1 VKFIKFFEHIK
12 TGRFY
17 QISIENNIIQMNA
30 ANASNTISESDYGI
44 HTLVVYEDL
53 TILRE
58 FYSQYVKKGIEERNE
73 VIQLA
78 PFYEDSVRKILS
90 EGHMSIDIEKWEK
103 AEKSLIIVDSL
114 KKYIGNVSPDSDY
127 NYNKTLVE
135 YAKSKGKA
143 GVSIIADKGTF
154 PFKHRID
161 DLVNFEL
168 SLPSKYDIELKR
180 ICVYHQKDLNRL
192 SEEQKQKL
200 LSHHV
205 TAIKI

>member
-1 VKFIKFFEHIK
+1 MQAV
-12 TGRFY
+12 
-17 QISIENNIIQMNA
+17 
-30 ANASNTISESDYGI
+30 NASNTISESDYGI

-53 TILRE
+53 VMLRE
-58 FYSQYVKKGIEERNE
+58 FYSHYVKKGIEERNE

-78 PFYEDSVRKILS
+78 PFYETEDSVRKTLS
-90 EGHMSIDIEKWEK
+90 EGYLSLDIEKWEK
-103 AEKSLIIVDSL
+103 AERSLIIVDSL

-127 NYNKTLVE
+127 KFNKNLVK
-135 YAKSKGKA
+135 YAKSKGKT

-200 LSHHV
+200 LNHHV
-205 TAIKI
+205 IAIKI

>member
-1 VKFIKFFEHIK
+1 MH
-12 TGRFY
+12 
-17 QISIENNIIQMNA
+17 A
-30 ANASNTISESDYGI
+30 ANASRTLSESDYGI
-44 HTLVVYEDL
+44 HALVVYDDL
-53 TILRE
+53 VILRE

-78 PFYEDSVRKILS
+78 PFYETEDSVRKTLS
-90 EGHMSIDIEKWEK
+90 EGHIAIDIEKWEK

-127 NYNKTLVE
+127 NYNKNLVE
-135 YAKSKGKA
+135 YAKSKGKS

-168 SLPSKYDIELKR
+168 SLPSKYDIDLKR
-180 ICVYHQKDLNRL
+180 ICVYHKKDLNRL

-200 LSHHV
+200 LNHHMI
-205 TAIKI
+205 AIKI

>member
-1 VKFIKFFEHIK
+1 MHVE
-12 TGRFY
+12 
-17 QISIENNIIQMNA
+17 
-30 ANASNTISESDYGI
+30 NASNTISELDYGI

-53 TILRE
+53 VMLRE

-78 PFYEDSVRKILS
+78 PFYETEDSVRKTLS
-90 EGHMSIDIEKWEK
+90 EGHIPIDIEKWEK

-114 KKYIGNVSPDSDY
+114 KKYTGNVSSDSDY
-127 NYNKTLVE
+127 NYNKHLVE
-135 YAKSKGKA
+135 YAKAKGKS

-168 SLPSKYDIELKR
+168 SLPSKYDINLKR
-180 ICVYHQKDLNRL
+180 ICVYHQKDFNRL
-192 SEEQKQKL
+192 LDEQKQKL
-200 LSHHV
+200 VNHHV
-205 TAIKI
+205 IAIKI

>member
-1 VKFIKFFEHIK
+1 M
-12 TGRFY
+12 
-17 QISIENNIIQMNA
+17 QP
-30 ANASNTISESDYGI
+30 ANASDTILESDYGI

-53 TILRE
+53 VTLRD

-78 PFYEDSVRKILS
+78 PFYETEDSVRRYLS
-90 EGHMSIDIEKWEK
+90 EGHVPIDIEKWER

-114 KKYIGNVSPDSDY
+114 KKYIGNISQDSDY
-127 NYNKTLVE
+127 NYNKNLVE
-135 YAKSKGKA
+135 YAKSKGKS

-180 ICVYHQKDLNRL
+180 ICVYHKKDFNSLQ
-192 SEEQKQKL
+192 EEQKQKL

-205 TAIKI
+205 IAIKI